1 MFLCNKFR
9 AIIYKDLRYISVHK
23 TIRFLLSVMLVWV
36 AVTAK
41 AQYDAAFSHYF
52 DMETSF
58 NPAAAGKEN
67 KLNVNLAY
75 ALNFTGFENHPRT
88 MYASADLPF
97 YAMRCYQGAGVQ
109 FVN

>member
-9 AIIYKDLRYISVHK
+9 AIIYKDSRYISVHK

-52 DMETSF
+52 DMETSLRRRS
-58 NPAAAGKEN
+58 GGH
-67 KLNVNLAY
+67 
-75 ALNFTGFENHPRT
+75 TGTAPT
-88 MYASADLPF
+88 IPTSVA
-97 YAMRCYQGAGVQ
+97 VQ
-109 FVN
+109 QR